1 MNSLM
6 SNYPWV
12 ACGFTLIV
20 IACFG
25 ALGGLV
31 SGFFIRKFP
40 SHAGDYTVELDPAIP
55 SSLRHIANAI
65 VGIVGAFAFVPFGAR
80 ILDLNFTNL
89 ISKDR
94 LEDTLKCVLFMISLA
109 SIGGFAGYRFLE
121 TLANKMLDRLVDELG
136 KRTKVLEQSKHDLE
150 RKTTDLQQ
158 ANETLEGSNAL
169 QQLELLEARAN
180 LQVNDGAANSENV
193 LGLIDEF
200 FAKLSRSKYVP
211 ADLVANAYKQRA
223 RAFKKIGK
231 INEALDTVNTALK
244 YRDISPTV
252 RAVLLF
258 NKACYSS
265 LLLRRSAS
273 EDEASAVVENLRE
286 CYKLFRFKKQEALK
300 DKDFDNIRE
309 TEAFKAFQGE

>member
-6 SNYPWV
+6 GNYSWV
-12 ACGFTLIV
+12 AFGFILVV

-40 SHAGDYTVELDPAIP
+40 SHAGEYTVELDPTIP

-80 ILDLNFTNL
+80 ILDLDFVSL
-89 ISKDR
+89 ISKDK
-94 LEDTLKCVLFMISLA
+94 LENTLKYVLFVISLA

-121 TLANKMLDRLVDELG
+121 TLANKMLDRVVDELG
-136 KRTKVLEQSKHDLE
+136 KRTKILEQSKVDLE
-150 RKTTDLQQ
+150 KKTTELQQ
-158 ANETLEGSNAL
+158 ANETLEESNTL

-200 FAKLSRSKYVP
+200 FAKRK
-211 ADLVANAYKQRA
+211 
-223 RAFKKIGK
+223 
-231 INEALDTVNTALK
+231 
-244 YRDISPTV
+244 
-252 RAVLLF
+252 
-258 NKACYSS
+258 
-265 LLLRRSAS
+265 
-273 EDEASAVVENLRE
+273 
-286 CYKLFRFKKQEALK
+286 
-300 DKDFDNIRE
+300 
-309 TEAFKAFQGE
+309 